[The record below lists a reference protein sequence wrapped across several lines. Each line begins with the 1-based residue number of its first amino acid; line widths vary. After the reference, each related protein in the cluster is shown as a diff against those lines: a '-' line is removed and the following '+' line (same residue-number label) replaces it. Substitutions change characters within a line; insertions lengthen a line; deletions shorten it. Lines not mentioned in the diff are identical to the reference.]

1 MVNSVGS
8 SGIFQPLE
16 GDDPRAIAGY
26 RLTAK
31 LGSGG
36 MGKVYLSYTP
46 GGRPVAIK
54 VIRPE
59 FSEDTEFR
67 RRFKQEVQSAQR
79 VQGLF
84 TAPVI
89 DSDADGASP
98 WLATAYVPGPSLAAA
113 VAQHGRLPVPTVLLL
128 VAGIA
133 EALQVIHGAGI
144 VHRDLKPSNVLLAAD
159 GPRVIDFGIARAA
172 DATSLTS
179 SGVTVGTPTF
189 MAPEQAAGSTITPAT
204 DVFALGQVAAYAAIG
219 TPAFGEGTS
228 HGVLYRIVHEE
239 PDLTGLPEELRE
251 LVTRCLAKEASERP
265 SVAEVIELCG
275 AASGETQLRRP
286 EEWLPT
292 AVAAD
297 ITTRAAAPAPAQ
309 APPPP
314 LEAPAAAAPAQQPA
328 PPAQPPTQPVQ
339 PPTAP
344 APAVPPVAT
353 ELSHPQTPPP
363 GFGPAAYAP
372 TVGATAQ
379 GAPANAAAAAT
390 APTATGPTV
399 AGPAATGPTAAYPAA
414 AVPAPQPPKKK
425 RKGLITTLVLVCL
438 LAFAGAG
445 GGVVYAFM
453 KDDGKK
459 ANDQATDGKK
469 AKNSAASPT
478 PTGGATASP
487 GTDDSSTPAAPAQD
501 PTPVDYKGINLPD
514 EYHISLSDEPMLPT
528 NTDTDTNTD
537 FSYDDNNYS
546 DDQVDTETGKLV
558 LLTAG
563 QEGSLETCRTETR
576 YTESIL
582 TKQLSKGA
590 QMCLT
595 TDYGHV
601 ALITFKGY
609 APKTDPSSYMTI
621 DVRVWRNAVQPKENS

>member
-1 MVNSVGS
+1 MVNSVGP

-16 GDDPRAIAGY
+16 GDDPRVIAGY
-26 RLTAK
+26 RLSAK
-31 LGSGG
+31 LGAGG

-59 FSEDTEFR
+59 FSEDAEFR

-89 DSDADGASP
+89 DSDAEGPSP
-98 WLATAYVPGPSLAAA
+98 WLATAYVPGPSLSAA
-113 VAQHGRLPVPTVLLL
+113 VAEHGRLPVSTVLLL

-204 DVFALGQVAAYAAIG
+204 DIFALGQVAAYAAIG

-239 PDLTGLPEELRE
+239 PDLTGLPDELRD
-251 LVTRCLAKEASERP
+251 LVSRCLAKDPSERP
-265 SVAEVIELCG
+265 SVAEVIALCG
-275 AASGETQLRRP
+275 EASGQTQLRRP

-297 ITTRAAAPAPAQ
+297 ITTRTAAPAPVQ
-309 APPPP
+309 TPPPP
-314 LEAPAAAAPAQQPA
+314 LQAPASQAAVPQP
-328 PPAQPPTQPVQ
+328 PTQPAQPPTPPPVQ
-339 PPTAP
+339 QVPTA
-344 APAVPPVAT
+344 
-353 ELSHPQTPPP
+353 LNQPQTPPP
-363 GFGPAAYAP
+363 GYGPAAYAP
-372 TVGATAQ
+372 TAT
-379 GAPANAAAAAT
+379 GT
-390 APTATGPTV
+390 APVPPMSGGPGATGPI
-399 AGPAATGPTAAYPAA
+399 TAM
-414 AVPAPQPPKKK
+414 PAPQPPKKK
-425 RKGLITTLVLVCL
+425 RKGLVTALVLVCL

-445 GGVVYAFM
+445 GGAVYYVM
-453 KDDGKK
+453 KGDGAKKNSQADGKTTK
-459 ANDQATDGKK
+459 NTDATP
-469 AKNSAASPT
+469 SPSD
-478 PTGGATASP
+478 GATGASGAEP
-487 GTDDSSTPAAPAQD
+487 GDNAQAPKQD
-501 PTPVDYKGINLPD
+501 PEPVDFKGINLPD
-514 EYHISLSDEPMLPT
+514 EYHLSVAEEPVKPS
-528 NTDTDTNTD
+528 NADNSSDID
-537 FSYDDNNYS
+537 FSYQDNNYS
-546 DDQVDTETGKLV
+546 DDQVDTQTGKLV
-558 LLTAG
+558 LLDAG
-563 QEGSLETCRTETR
+563 QQGTLDTCRSDTRFTET
-576 YTESIL
+576 IL
-582 TKQLSKGA
+582 TKRLSKGS

-595 TDYGHV
+595 TSYGHV
-601 ALITFKGY
+601 ALITFRGY
-609 APKTDPSSYMTI
+609 APESSPSKYMTV
-621 DVRVWRNAVQPKENS
+621 DVRVWRNAVEPEENS

>member
-1 MVNSVGS
+1 MRRSFFESGDVVVVNSAGA

-26 RLTAK
+26 RLTAR

-59 FSEDTEFR
+59 FSEDAEFR

-89 DSDADGASP
+89 DSDADGTSP
-98 WLATAYVPGPSLAAA
+98 WLATAYVPGPSLSAAIA
-113 VAQHGRLPVPTVLLL
+113 EHGKLPAPAVLLL

-189 MAPEQAAGSTITPAT
+189 MAPEQAAGTTISPAT
-204 DVFALGQVAAYAAIG
+204 DVFALGQIAAYAALG

-239 PDLTGLPEELRE
+239 PDLTGLPDELRE
-251 LVTRCLAKEASERP
+251 LVTRCLSKEVSDRP
-265 SVAEVIELCG
+265 SVAEVIALCG
-275 AASGETQLRRP
+275 AASGQTQLRRP
-286 EEWLPT
+286 EDWLPT

-309 APPPP
+309 SPPPP
-314 LEAPAAAAPAQQPA
+314 LEAPTAAAPAQPPNPPAPSAQPA
-328 PPAQPPTQPVQ
+328 TH
-339 PPTAP
+339 PTAP
-344 APAVPPVAT
+344 VPT

-363 GFGPAAYAP
+363 GFGPAAHAP
-372 TVGATAQ
+372 TVAGT
-379 GAPANAAAAAT
+379 GAPTPTGPTDTPTGPAV
-390 APTATGPTV
+390 TATGPAVT
-399 AGPAATGPTAAYPAA
+399 GPAASI
-414 AVPAPQPPKKK
+414 PAPQPTKKK
-425 RKGLITTLVLVCL
+425 GMGLIATLLLVCL
-438 LAFAGAG
+438 LAFAGVG
-445 GGVVYAFM
+445 GGLVSYVM
-453 KDDGKK
+453 KGDGAQQKADRAGSGKAAHKDSSSAPAEDQAASSEDDG
-459 ANDQATDGKK
+459 D
-469 AKNSAASPT
+469 
-478 PTGGATASP
+478 
-487 GTDDSSTPAAPAQD
+487 APDAPVQD
-501 PTPVDYKGINLPD
+501 PKPVDYKTVNLPD
-514 EYHISLSDEPMLPT
+514 DYHISLADEPVHPI
-528 NTDTDTNTD
+528 NTDSDADID
-537 FSYDDNNYS
+537 FSYTDNAYTDDE
-546 DDQVDTETGKLV
+546 VDTETGKLV
-558 LLTAG
+558 LLKPG
-563 QEGSLETCRTETR
+563 QEGTLATCRNETR
-576 YTESIL
+576 FTDTIL
-582 TKQLSKGA
+582 TKQFSKGA

-595 TDYGHV
+595 TKYGHL
-601 ALITFKGY
+601 ALITFKGH
-609 APKTDPSSYMTI
+609 APKSDPSSYLTI
-621 DVRVWRNAVQPKENS
+621 DVRVWRNAVEPEQDS

>member
-1 MVNSVGS
+1 MNSVGG
-8 SGIFQPLE
+8 SGIFRPLE
-16 GDDPRAIAGY
+16 GDDPRVIAGY

-59 FSEDTEFR
+59 FSEDPEFR

-79 VQGLF
+79 VQGLY

-89 DSDADGASP
+89 DSDAEGASP

-113 VAQHGRLPVPTVLLL
+113 VAEHGRLPVSAVLLL

-189 MAPEQAAGSTITPAT
+189 MAPEQAAGSTISSAT

-239 PDLTGLPEELRE
+239 PDLSGLPEELRE
-251 LVTRCLAKEASERP
+251 LVTRCLAKDAGERP

-275 AASGETQLRRP
+275 AASGQTQLRRP

-309 APPPP
+309 TPPPP
-314 LEAPAAAAPAQQPA
+314 LEAPTAGA
-328 PPAQPPTQPVQ
+328 PAQPPTRPAQPPVQ
-339 PPTAP
+339 PAQPPAGPGAP
-344 APAVPPVAT
+344 AAPVPT
-353 ELSHPQTPPP
+353 TLDHPRTPPP
-363 GFGPAAYAP
+363 GFGPAAHAP
-372 TVGATAQ
+372 TAGPSAAGPAAAPSAPMGVGA
-379 GAPANAAAAAT
+379 G
-390 APTATGPTV
+390 ATGPTV
-399 AGPAATGPTAAYPAA
+399 TGPTAIGPTAMGT
-414 AVPAPQPPKKK
+414 VPQPPKKK
-425 RKGLITTLVLVCL
+425 RKGLIAALVLVGL

-445 GGVVYAFM
+445 GGLVYAVM
-453 KDDGKK
+453 KDDGRTKQ
-459 ANDQATDGKK
+459 DQATDDNK
-469 AKNSAASPT
+469 AKNSGASPT
-478 PTGGATASP
+478 PAGDPTATPGGD
-487 GTDDSSTPAAPAQD
+487 GTKSPAAPVQD

-514 EYHISLSDEPMLPT
+514 EYHLSLSDEPVNPT
-528 NTDTDTNTD
+528 NSDNDTDID
-537 FSYDDNNYS
+537 FSYQDSTYS
-546 DDQVDTETGKLV
+546 DDEVETETGKLV
-558 LLTAG
+558 LLNPG
-563 QEGSLETCRTETR
+563 QDGSLATCRSETR
-576 YTESIL
+576 FTDSIMTKRL
-582 TKQLSKGA
+582 TKGA

-609 APKTDPSSYMTI
+609 APKSDPSSYMTV
-621 DVRVWRNAVQPKENS
+621 DVRVWRNAVEPKQDS

>member
-26 RLTAK
+26 RLAAK
-31 LGSGG
+31 LGAGG

-59 FSEDTEFR
+59 FSEDAEFR

-89 DSDADGASP
+89 DSDSDGASP
-98 WLATAYVPGPSLAAA
+98 WLATAYVPGPSLSAAIA
-113 VAQHGRLPVPTVLLL
+113 EHGKLPVPTVLLM

-204 DVFALGQVAAYAAIG
+204 DIFALGQVAAYAAIG

-239 PDLTGLPEELRE
+239 PDLTGLPDELRE
-251 LVTRCLAKEASERP
+251 LVSRCLAKEAADRP
-265 SVAEVIELCG
+265 SVAEVIALCG
-275 AASGETQLRRP
+275 EASGQTQLRRP
-286 EEWLPT
+286 EDWLPT

-297 ITTRAAAPAPAQ
+297 ITARTAAPAPAQ

-314 LEAPAAAAPAQQPA
+314 VESPATQPLGRQSAAPQAPAHPPA
-328 PPAQPPTQPVQ
+328 PPV
-339 PPTAP
+339 PTAP
-344 APAVPPVAT
+344 
-353 ELSHPQTPPP
+353 SHPQTPPP

-372 TVGATAQ
+372 T
-379 GAPANAAAAAT
+379 ANAT
-390 APTATGPTV
+390 APLTQVGG
-399 AGPAATGPTAAYPAA
+399 GPAGHA
-414 AVPAPQPPKKK
+414 PAPQPPKKK
-425 RKGLITTLVLVCL
+425 RKGLVTALALTCMLV
-438 LAFAGAG
+438 FAGAG
-445 GGVVYAFM
+445 GTAVYYVM
-453 KDDGKK
+453 KGDGKAK
-459 ANDQATDGKK
+459 DQADGAGNKGDKK
-469 AKNSAASPT
+469 KPTSGDASADPS
-478 PTGGATASP
+478 GGTASP
-487 GTDDSSTPAAPAQD
+487 GAQGGNNGSSEPVAD
-501 PTPVDYKGINLPD
+501 PEPVDTKDVDLTD
-514 EYHISLSDEPMLPT
+514 SYHLSMADSPLKPKAEGGS
-528 NTDTDTNTD
+528 DVD
-537 FSYDDNNYS
+537 FQYDDNEYS
-546 DDQVDTETGKLV
+546 DDSVSTETGKLV
-558 LLTAG
+558 LLNPG
-563 QEGSLETCRTETR
+563 QEGTLDTCRAETR
-576 YTESIL
+576 FTTSIVS
-582 TKQLSKGA
+582 KQLSKGS
-590 QMCLT
+590 QICLT
-595 TDYGHV
+595 TNYGTI
-601 ALITFKGY
+601 ALITYKRS
-609 APKTDPSSYMTI
+609 APEQSPSRYITV
-621 DVRVWRNAVQPKENS
+621 DVRVWRNATEADTNQ

>member
-1 MVNSVGS
+1 MVNSVGGA
-8 SGIFQPLE
+8 GIFQPLE
-16 GDDPRAIAGY
+16 DGDPRVIAGY

-59 FSEDTEFR
+59 FSEDAEFR
-67 RRFKQEVQSAQR
+67 RRFQQEVQSAQR
-79 VQGLF
+79 VQGLY

-89 DSDADGASP
+89 DSDAEGASP

-113 VAQHGRLPVPTVLLL
+113 VAEHGRLPVSAVLLL

-189 MAPEQAAGSTITPAT
+189 MAPEQAAGSTISPAT
-204 DVFALGQVAAYAAIG
+204 DVFALGQVAAYAAVG

-239 PDLTGLPEELRE
+239 PDLSGLPEELRE
-251 LVTRCLAKEASERP
+251 LVTRCLAKDAGERP

-275 AASGETQLRRP
+275 AASGQTQLRRP

-309 APPPP
+309 TPPPP
-314 LEAPAAAAPAQQPA
+314 LEAPTAGA
-328 PPAQPPTQPVQ
+328 PAQPPTRPAQPPVRPAQ
-339 PPTAP
+339 PPTRP
-344 APAVPPVAT
+344 AAPVAPVPT
-353 ELSHPQTPPP
+353 TLDHPQTPPP
-363 GFGPAAYAP
+363 GFGPAAHATAAAGLAAAPSAP
-372 TVGATAQ
+372 TGA
-379 GAPANAAAAAT
+379 GA
-390 APTATGPTV
+390 G
-399 AGPAATGPTAAYPAA
+399 ATGPTAIGPTAMGAA
-414 AVPAPQPPKKK
+414 AVGAADTGTAPQPPKKK
-425 RKGLITTLVLVCL
+425 RKGLIAALVLVGL
-438 LAFAGAG
+438 LAFGGAG
-445 GGVVYAFM
+445 GGLVYAFM
-453 KDDGKK
+453 KDDGQMKQ
-459 ANDQATDGKK
+459 DQAADDNKT
-469 AKNSAASPT
+469 KNSGASPT
-478 PTGGATASP
+478 PAGDPSATPGG
-487 GTDDSSTPAAPAQD
+487 GTKSPAAPVQD

-514 EYHISLSDEPMLPT
+514 EYHLSLSDEPVNPT
-528 NTDTDTNTD
+528 NSDNDTDMD
-537 FSYDDNNYS
+537 FSYQDSTYS
-546 DDQVDTETGKLV
+546 DDEVETETGKLV
-558 LLTAG
+558 LLNPG
-563 QEGSLETCRTETR
+563 QDGSLATCRSETR
-576 YTESIL
+576 FTDSIMTKRL
-582 TKQLSKGA
+582 TKGA

-609 APKTDPSSYMTI
+609 APKSDPSSYMTV
-621 DVRVWRNAVQPKENS
+621 DVRVWRNAVEPKQDS

>member
-1 MVNSVGS
+1 MVNSVGGA
-8 SGIFQPLE
+8 GIFQPLE

-59 FSEDTEFR
+59 FSEDAEFR

-89 DSDADGASP
+89 DSDAEGAAP

-113 VAQHGRLPVPTVLLL
+113 VAGHGRLPVSTVLLL

-189 MAPEQAAGSTITPAT
+189 MAPEQAAGSTISSAT

-219 TPAFGEGTS
+219 APAFGEGTS

-239 PDLTGLPEELRE
+239 PDLTGLPDDLRE
-251 LVTRCLAKEASERP
+251 LVTRCLAKDPADRP

-275 AASGETQLRRP
+275 AASGQTQLRRP

-297 ITTRAAAPAPAQ
+297 ITTRAAAPAPPQ
-309 APPPP
+309 TPPPP
-314 LEAPAAAAPAQQPA
+314 PEAPTAGVPTR
-328 PPAQPPTQPVQ
+328 PAQPPVQ
-339 PPTAP
+339 PAQPPARPAAPVAPVPTA
-344 APAVPPVAT
+344 
-353 ELSHPQTPPP
+353 LDHPQTPPP
-363 GFGPAAYAP
+363 GFGPAAP
-372 TVGATAQ
+372 
-379 GAPANAAAAAT
+379 
-390 APTATGPTV
+390 APTAAGPAGAAPGAPTGFAAGSAGPTV
-399 AGPAATGPTAAYPAA
+399 TGPAATG
-414 AVPAPQPPKKK
+414 AVPRPPKKK
-425 RKGLITTLVLVCL
+425 RKGLMAAVALVCL

-445 GGVVYAFM
+445 GGLVYAVM
-453 KDDGKK
+453 KDDGRTK
-459 ANDQATDGKK
+459 NDQAADDNKTKGGE
-469 AKNSAASPT
+469 ASPT
-478 PTGGATASP
+478 PAGDPTASP
-487 GTDDSSTPAAPAQD
+487 GDDGTNAPAAPVQD
-501 PTPVDYKGINLPD
+501 PSPVDYKGINLPD
-514 EYHISLSDEPMLPT
+514 EYHLSLSDEPVHPT
-528 NTDTDTNTD
+528 NSDNDSDVD
-537 FSYDDNNYS
+537 FSYQDSTYS
-546 DDQVDTETGKLV
+546 DDEVDTETGKLV
-558 LLTAG
+558 LLNPG
-563 QEGSLETCRTETR
+563 QEGSLATCRSETR
-576 YTESIL
+576 FTDTIL
-582 TKQLSKGA
+582 TKQLTKGA

-609 APKTDPSSYMTI
+609 APKSDPSSYMTV
-621 DVRVWRNAVQPKENS
+621 DVRVWRNAVEPKQDS

>member
-1 MVNSVGS
+1 MVNSVGP

-16 GDDPRAIAGY
+16 GDDPKAIAGY

-31 LGSGG
+31 LGAGG

-59 FSEDTEFR
+59 FSEDAEFR

-98 WLATAYVPGPSLAAA
+98 WLATAYVPGPSLSAA
-113 VAQHGRLPVPTVLLL
+113 VAEHGRLPVSTVLLL

-189 MAPEQAAGSTITPAT
+189 MAPEQAAGRTITPAT
-204 DVFALGQVAAYAAIG
+204 DIFALGQVAAYAAIG
-219 TPAFGEGTS
+219 NPAFGEGTS

-239 PDLTGLPEELRE
+239 PDLTGLPEELHE
-251 LVTRCLAKEASERP
+251 LVSRCLTKDPSARP

-297 ITTRAAAPAPAQ
+297 ITTRSAAPAPAQ

-314 LEAPAAAAPAQQPA
+314 LEAPDVPTAALQAPAQ
-328 PPAQPPTQPVQ
+328 PPAQPAQPPAQPSAPPTQPAAPVQ
-339 PPTAP
+339 PVPTA
-344 APAVPPVAT
+344 
-353 ELSHPQTPPP
+353 LNHPQTPPP

-372 TVGATAQ
+372 TAT
-379 GAPANAAAAAT
+379 GTTPVAPA
-390 APTATGPTV
+390 P
-399 AGPAATGPTAAYPAA
+399 AGPASTGPTAT
-414 AVPAPQPPKKK
+414 VPAPQPPKKK
-425 RKGLITTLVLVCL
+425 RKGLITALVLVCL
-438 LAFAGAG
+438 LVFAGAG
-445 GGVVYAFM
+445 GGAVYYFM
-453 KDDGKK
+453 KNDGKK
-459 ANDQATDGKK
+459 SSNQADDKK
-469 AKNSAASPT
+469 SGADASPE
-478 PTGGATASP
+478 PTGEETGSGDEGGGDDASSAP
-487 GTDDSSTPAAPAQD
+487 TPVKD
-501 PTPVDYKGINLPD
+501 PEPVDYKSIDLPG
-514 EYHISLSDEPMLPT
+514 EYHLSMSDEPVTPS
-528 NTDTDTNTD
+528 NSDNDTNED
-537 FSYDDNNYS
+537 FTYTDNNYS
-546 DDQVDTETGKLV
+546 DDTVSTETGKLV

-563 QEGSLETCRTETR
+563 QEGSLATCRSVTRFTET
-576 YTESIL
+576 IL
-582 TKQLSKGA
+582 TKQLTKGA

-595 TDYGHV
+595 TGYGHV
-601 ALITFKGY
+601 ALITLKGY
-609 APKTDPSSYMTI
+609 APSSSPSSYMTV
-621 DVRVWRNAVQPKENS
+621 DVRVWRNAVAPTETS

>member
-31 LGSGG
+31 LGAGG

-59 FSEDTEFR
+59 FSEDAEFR

-89 DSDADGASP
+89 DSDADGPSP
-98 WLATAYVPGPSLAAA
+98 WLATAYVPGPSLSAA
-113 VAQHGRLPVPTVLLL
+113 VAEHGRLPVPTVLLL

-189 MAPEQAAGSTITPAT
+189 MAPEQAAGSAISPAT

-219 TPAFGEGTS
+219 SPAFGEGTS

-251 LVTRCLAKEASERP
+251 LVGRCLAKDAADRP

-275 AASGETQLRRP
+275 AASGQTQLRRP
-286 EEWLPT
+286 EDWLPS

-297 ITTRAAAPAPAQ
+297 ITTRTAAPAPVQ
-309 APPPP
+309 TPPPP
-314 LEAPAAAAPAQQPA
+314 LEAPTAGAPARPAQPPA
-328 PPAQPPTQPVQ
+328 PPAQPPVQ
-339 PPTAP
+339 P
-344 APAVPPVAT
+344 APAVPPVPT
-353 ELSHPQTPPP
+353 ELNHPQTPPP

-379 GAPANAAAAAT
+379 GRPPPRAPRPPPRPLPPRPARRPP
-390 APTATGPTV
+390 APPPPTRPPPRRPRSRRRRSARAWSRRWCWSACWLSPV
-399 AGPAATGPTAAYPAA
+399 PAAG
-414 AVPAPQPPKKK
+414 
-425 RKGLITTLVLVCL
+425 
-438 LAFAGAG
+438 
-445 GGVVYAFM
+445 
-453 KDDGKK
+453 
-459 ANDQATDGKK
+459 
-469 AKNSAASPT
+469 
-478 PTGGATASP
+478 
-487 GTDDSSTPAAPAQD
+487 SST
-501 PTPVDYKGINLPD
+501 
-514 EYHISLSDEPMLPT
+514 
-528 NTDTDTNTD
+528 
-537 FSYDDNNYS
+537 
-546 DDQVDTETGKLV
+546 
-558 LLTAG
+558 
-563 QEGSLETCRTETR
+563 R
-576 YTESIL
+576 
-582 TKQLSKGA
+582 
-590 QMCLT
+590 
-595 TDYGHV
+595 
-601 ALITFKGY
+601 
-609 APKTDPSSYMTI
+609 
-621 DVRVWRNAVQPKENS
+621 

>member
-1 MVNSVGS
+1 MVNSAGG

-26 RLTAK
+26 RLTAR

-59 FSEDTEFR
+59 FSEDAEFR

-79 VQGLF
+79 VQGLY

-89 DSDADGASP
+89 DSDAEGPSP

-113 VAQHGRLPVPTVLLL
+113 VAGHGKLPVPAVLLL

-189 MAPEQAAGSTITPAT
+189 MAPEQAAGSTISPAT

-239 PDLTGLPEELRE
+239 PDLTGLPDELRE
-251 LVTRCLAKEASERP
+251 LVTRCLSKEASERP
-265 SVAEVIELCG
+265 SVAEVIALCG
-275 AASGETQLRRP
+275 AASGQTQLRRP

-309 APPPP
+309 TPPPP
-314 LEAPAAAAPAQQPA
+314 LEAPTAAAPAQPPNPPA
-328 PPAQPPTQPVQ
+328 PSPGRPTQPPA

-344 APAVPPVAT
+344 AAPVPT
-353 ELSHPQTPPP
+353 ELNHPQTPPP

-372 TVGATAQ
+372 TVAGT
-379 GAPANAAAAAT
+379 G
-390 APTATGPTV
+390 APTATGPT
-399 AGPAATGPTAAYPAA
+399 ATGPTAAVPTA
-414 AVPAPQPPKKK
+414 AVPTATGPAVTGPTAAMPAPQPPKKK
-425 RKGLITTLVLVCL
+425 RKGLIAVLALVCL

-445 GGVVYAFM
+445 GALVYTFM
-453 KDDGKK
+453 KGEGQKK
-459 ANDQATDGKK
+459 GNQAAGDSKTANKDST
-469 AKNSAASPT
+469 PT
-478 PTGGATASP
+478 PTGGPTASP
-487 GTDDSSTPAAPAQD
+487 GDGGSDAPVKD
-501 PTPVDYKGINLPD
+501 PTPVDYKTINLPD
-514 EYHISLSDEPMLPT
+514 DYHISLSDEPVHPT
-528 NTDTDTNTD
+528 DSDNDTDID
-537 FSYDDNNYS
+537 FSYTDNSYTDDE
-546 DDQVDTETGKLV
+546 VDTETGKLV
-558 LLTAG
+558 LLNAG
-563 QEGSLETCRTETR
+563 QEGTLATCRNETR
-576 YTESIL
+576 FTDSIL
-582 TKQLSKGA
+582 TKRLSKGA

-595 TDYGHV
+595 TKYGHV

-621 DVRVWRNAVQPKENS
+621 DVRVWRNAVEPEQES

>member
-1 MVNSVGS
+1 MNSVGS

-54 VIRPE
+54 MIRPE

-89 DSDADGASP
+89 DSDAEGPSP

-113 VAQHGRLPVPTVLLL
+113 VAEHGRLPVPTVLLL

-179 SGVTVGTPTF
+179 SGVTVGTPAF

-219 TPAFGEGTS
+219 APAFGEGTS
-228 HGVLYRIVHEE
+228 HGVLYRIVHED
-239 PDLTGLPEELRE
+239 PDLSELPEELGE
-251 LVTRCLAKEASERP
+251 LVTRCLAKDATERP
-265 SVAEVIELCG
+265 SIAEVIELCG
-275 AASGETQLRRP
+275 AASGQTQLRRP

-297 ITTRAAAPAPAQ
+297 ITTRAAAPAPVQ
-309 APPPP
+309 TSPPP
-314 LEAPAAAAPAQQPA
+314 LEAPTAGVPAQ
-328 PPAQPPTQPVQ
+328 PAQPPVQPPSPPVQ
-339 PPTAP
+339 PPAAPQVPTA
-344 APAVPPVAT
+344 
-353 ELSHPQTPPP
+353 LNHPQTPPP

-372 TVGATAQ
+372 TVGVTAP
-379 GAPANAAAAAT
+379 GASMNAAQT
-390 APTATGPTV
+390 PTGPMATGPMV
-399 AGPAATGPTAAYPAA
+399 TGPTAAFPAVGA
-414 AVPAPQPPKKK
+414 PAPQPPKKK
-425 RKGLITTLVLVCL
+425 RKGLITALVLVGL
-438 LAFAGAG
+438 VAFAAAG
-445 GGVVYAFM
+445 GGVVYTFM
-453 KDDGKK
+453 NNAAPKRQ
-459 ANDQATDGKK
+459 QATDGNK
-469 AKNSAASPT
+469 AKTSDASPT
-478 PTGGATASP
+478 PSTDPSASP
-487 GTDDSSTPAAPAQD
+487 GGGTGTPAAPVQD
-501 PTPVDYKGINLPD
+501 PTPVDYKDINLPD
-514 EYHISLSDEPMLPT
+514 EYHLSMADESMKPT
-528 NTDTDTNTD
+528 NADNDTDVD
-537 FSYDDNNYS
+537 FSYQDNAYS
-546 DDQVDTETGKLV
+546 DDQVDTENGKLV
-558 LLTAG
+558 LLNPG
-563 QEGSLETCRTETR
+563 EEGSLETCRNETR
-576 YTESIL
+576 FTESIL
-582 TKQLSKGA
+582 TKRLTKGS
-590 QMCLT
+590 QICLT
-595 TDYGHV
+595 TDYGHL
-601 ALITFKGY
+601 ALITFKGN
-609 APKTDPSSYMTI
+609 APESDPSSYMTLDI
-621 DVRVWRNAVQPKENS
+621 RVWRNAVQPKGDS